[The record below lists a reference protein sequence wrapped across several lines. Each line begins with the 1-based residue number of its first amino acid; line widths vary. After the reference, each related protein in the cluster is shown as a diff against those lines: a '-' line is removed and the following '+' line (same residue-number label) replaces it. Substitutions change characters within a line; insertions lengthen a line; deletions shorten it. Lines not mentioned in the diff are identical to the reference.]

1 MGNVRPKFSEH
12 TVYYIFFL
20 KNIIIFFFSSLLF
33 FLACLTGRR
42 PFPCDGE
49 ATTPVTR
56 VAAMRDLDGLERAP
70 QMPRSTTSVCAL
82 AGDRLR
88 VPRPGGVE
96 RWDADERRPP
106 RWDGRGSSLC
116 TWSLSSFV
124 NGGRWVVC
132 SSACVLAEFVGQ
144 MLLVQRV

>member
-12 TVYYIFFL
+12 TAYYIFFL
-20 KNIIIFFFSSLLF
+20 KNIIIFFSSLLF

-70 QMPRSTTSVCAL
+70 QMPRSTTSVRAL
-82 AGDRLR
+82 AGGRTEDWPPSGSPARR
-88 VPRPGGVE
+88 RGAAGGVLV
-96 RWDADERRPP
+96 
-106 RWDGRGSSLC
+106 SSC
-116 TWSLSSFV
+116 PSK
-124 NGGRWVVC
+124 
-132 SSACVLAEFVGQ
+132 
-144 MLLVQRV
+144 MLVQRVRKADLLFFCTL